1 MQNKSYYGIMI
12 FLLWS
17 GFLVLTGGIVFLSLQ
32 DGGEAKE
39 MMKSLMEYMSRYVD
53 KNMITGLG
61 DPQRLEYL
69 LRQGG
74 RAVAFFLLGM
84 IGTSAVHFSFRKC
97 NWLVKTALSITG
109 LIAIAYFT
117 EKVKE
122 YLPTR
127 HFSEK
132 EMLIS
137 IIFVIAGFLV
147 VTMVTFLAWIIKG
160 LTTLLQKG
168 I

>member
-1 MQNKSYYGIMI
+1 MI

-17 GFLVLTGGIVFLSLQ
+17 GFLVLTGMIVFLSLQ
-32 DGGEAKE
+32 DGVEAKE
-39 MMKSLMEYMSRYVD
+39 MMKQLMNIMSGYLDRDMV
-53 KNMITGLG
+53 MGFG
-61 DPQRLEYL
+61 DAQRLEYL

-74 RAVAFFLLGM
+74 RVGAFFILGLL
-84 IGTSAVHFSFRKC
+84 GTSAVHLTFRKC
-97 NWLVKTALSITG
+97 NWLVKTALSVGG
-109 LIAIAYFT
+109 LTAIAYFT

-137 IIFVIAGFLV
+137 IIFVIAGFLTV
-147 VTMVTFLAWIIKG
+147 SMITFFVWVIKG
-160 LTTLLQKG
+160 LAGLLQRG
-168 I
+168 LQ